1 MHYNHHYTKEYHVN
15 EFLKLRLE
23 QGRTQIY
30 VNNRPFIQC
39 MYLLLNIPINRIR
52 QYDEIDSIDEAAEM
66 LDRSM
71 EGGGRGIYEVTPEEE
86 FRGHCS
92 NIQAWYENDYDTRIL
107 HRNLAFPL
115 LKRLTD
121 AGDQLAKQ
129 RFKEEIALRYASGHN
144 TVMMYLI
151 HNGYLKYLTKDEL
164 ECLLDD
170 NQLPILNTLVTDFS
184 NLLRDLNNEDLSR
197 RLNGLFNTVKRYLG
211 FQNIPYI
218 LSHVMKE
225 LSEGTKKEIVNY
237 VYERY
242 KNRKNFPIIEFLN
255 NYIEYFD
262 NREDYVNYNEK
273 IISLF
278 TREKLDL
285 REKNIKN
292 IFEVQIP
299 EDNYSLTKE
308 LDLSGNLI
316 KNVDGIEN
324 FTMLEKLNL
333 SNNSIN
339 SLKGFNTLN
348 NLKVLS
354 LRNNEITDLEGLEDL
369 KTLTKIDLS
378 GNSQISHI
386 PEFITTLPSL
396 ESIVLSNC
404 NIMKFSEK
412 AAHFFWKD
420 QNYRYYAD
428 YNQDDV
434 DYYEANHVSK
444 AGSNGQLY
452 KAFVKWLFKLRPIMI
467 ENNLKYKDLYQFEEE
482 TNKKSIWNLKPTSDF
497 LNWLYEKPQ
506 TRLSQFW

>member
-1 MHYNHHYTKEYHVN
+1 MNYNHYSKEYHVN
-15 EFLKLRLE
+15 EFLNLRLE
-23 QGRTQIY
+23 QGRTHIY
-30 VNNRPFIQC
+30 VKNRLFMQC
-39 MYLLLNIPINRIR
+39 MYLLLNIPTDKIR
-52 QYDEIDSIDEAAEM
+52 KYDEIDSIDEAAET
-66 LDRSM
+66 LNRSM
-71 EGGGRGIYEVTPEEE
+71 EGGGRGVYQITPEEE

-121 AGDQLAKQ
+121 AGDPLARQ

-170 NQLPILNTLVTDFS
+170 NQLPILNSLVNDFS
-184 NLLRDLNNEDLSR
+184 NLLRDFNNIDLNR
-197 RLNGLFNTVKRYLG
+197 RIKGLINTVKRYLG

-225 LSEGTKKEIVNY
+225 LSEGAKKEIVQY
-237 VYERY
+237 VYETY
-242 KNRKNFPIIEFLN
+242 KNRRNFPIIDFMN

-262 NREDYVNYNEK
+262 NRSECVNYNEK
-273 IISLF
+273 IISFF
-278 TREKLDL
+278 TKEILNL

-292 IFEVQIP
+292 IYNIKIP
-299 EDNYSLTKE
+299 DDNYSLTKV
-308 LDLSGNLI
+308 LDLSNNSI
-316 KNVDGIEN
+316 KQIDGIEK

-333 SNNSIN
+333 NNNKIS
-339 SLKGFNTLN
+339 SLKGFNMLN

-354 LRNNEITDLEGLEDL
+354 LRNNEIINLDGLEHI
-369 KTLTKIDLS
+369 KSLTRIDLS
-378 GNSQISHI
+378 GNSQISEI

-404 NIMKFSEK
+404 NIMKFPKEAS
-412 AAHFFWKD
+412 HFFWND
-420 QNYRYYAD
+420 QNYRYYSN

-434 DYYEANHVSK
+434 DYYETHHVSR

-452 KAFVKWLFKLRPIMI
+452 KAFVQWLLKIRPIMS
-467 ENNLKYKDLYQFEEE
+467 ESNLKYQDLNQFEVE
-482 TNKKSIWNLKPTSDF
+482 TNKKGIWNWKPTSDF

-506 TRLSQFW
+506 TKLSQFW